1 VLRVQAVEVQVLE
14 AVQVA
19 QAVLVAAVRV
29 QTLAQ

>member
-1 VLRVQAVEVQVLE
+1 VLRVQGEAVPVLE